1 MPLRESNMSTM
12 YSKIRAMLNGN
23 GRTPEEAEAFRA
35 KAEEL
40 IGKHGLGDAFKE
52 ELKANKAKAS
62 AKAKKAKTARK
73 PKAPKADKP
82 ADNRMRQVMV
92 QNVMTKRWAPL
103 KQVNKAE
110 LAATMKDLRERGYTV
125 KSKVLRLP

>member
-1 MPLRESNMSTM
+1 MSTM
-12 YSKIRAMLNGN
+12 YDKIRAMLNSN
-23 GRTPEEAEAFRA
+23 GRTPEEAETFRA
-35 KAEEL
+35 KAEEMMN
-40 IGKHGLGDAFKE
+40 KAGLKYAFE
-52 ELKANKAKAS
+52 TELKAEK
-62 AKAKKAKTARK
+62 AKAKKASRAKRTAK
-73 PKAPKADKP
+73 PKAAKP
-82 ADNRMRQVMV
+82 VDNRMRQIMV

>member
-12 YSKIRAMLNGN
+12 YDKIRAMLNGN

-40 IGKHGLGDAFKE
+40 IQKHGLVAAFKE
-52 ELKANKAKAS
+52 KPKKGKAKRA
-62 AKAKKAKTARK
+62 AK
-73 PKAPKADKP
+73 PKAAKP
-82 ADNRMRQVMV
+82 VDNRMRQILV

-103 KQVNKAE
+103 KQVNKAD

-125 KSKVLRLP
+125 KSKVVK